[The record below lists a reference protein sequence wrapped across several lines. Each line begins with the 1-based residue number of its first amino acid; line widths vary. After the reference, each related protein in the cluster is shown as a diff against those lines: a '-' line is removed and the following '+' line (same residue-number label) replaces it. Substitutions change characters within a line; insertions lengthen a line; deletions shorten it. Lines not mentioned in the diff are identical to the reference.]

1 MDDSFW
7 EYNVFSLFLDYSR
20 VMSVGVSMYDGLDGL
35 VESNEST
42 PDNGLENT
50 GGTTKKLARGISR
63 ATENAAIVSYARSHL
78 ASLGALDTPEFTF
91 SLPDLSV
98 YPGIRLI
105 YPRLTVR
112 ENVSRLLN
120 ILDQI

>member
-7 EYNVFSLFLDYSR
+7 ECNIFFVVVDYSR

-35 VESNEST
+35 ENEST

-50 GGTTKKLARGISR
+50 GETGTTKKLARGISR
-63 ATENAAIVSYARSHL
+63 ATENAAIVSYARSQL

-98 YPGIRLI
+98 YPGIR
-105 YPRLTVR
+105 
-112 ENVSRLLN
+112 S
-120 ILDQI
+120 